1 MNTTIKPIIGRV
13 GGKWRISKWVIE
25 HIKRFE
31 WSLYVEPFCGSAA
44 VYFQLLNEGIPEL
57 IKARGH
63 HPRFVLND
71 MDSKI
76 INLYRCCRDFPEL
89 LAYAVYFTPYSRE
102 EHRTAQKGGSI
113 DDLIEVCNRYLV
125 DGFQSHAG
133 DLGHGWAY
141 ETFTKKDISGQD
153 SPSIFRKTTAKILT
167 ASTHLGKQ
175 FNELRESIE
184 LIEDETIRQRSQQAL
199 DSILSEVQ
207 KTLET
212 DLRVEFV
219 RRFLTREYQ
228 GSFSDTQRQN
238 LKGEFNS
245 PWGLN
250 LFTDKDQGGVGNRT
264 PDYFEKMPYKVL
276 NTSPHLQE
284 ISDLKKVYLEND
296 DFEKVCRRWDQPF
309 TLYYLDPPYFDAEHY
324 YSEKFTKDCHQRLC
338 QMVHELEGQVIM
350 SYYPHPEIMSM
361 YSEDDWEFHYKE
373 TVASSCGVTRQ
384 SKTRT
389 KPKRTEL
396 LLVRK
401 RQNTDKAIVNISG
414 QMSLF

>member
-44 VYFQLLNEGIPEL
+44 IYFQLLNEGIPEL
-57 IKARGH
+57 IKARNH

-102 EHRTAQKGGSI
+102 EHRTAQKGDSI

-125 DGFQSHAG
+125 DGFQSYARESG
-133 DLGHGWAY
+133 CGWG
-141 ETFTKKDISGQD
+141 TKKSLFNMRDGFKKEKDTSD
-153 SPSIFRKTTAKILT
+153 SKRVFNSIPDRILT
-167 ASTHLGKQ
+167 VSTHLGKQ

-219 RRFLTREYQ
+219 RRFLVDGWQ
-228 GSFSDTQRQN
+228 SFSN
-238 LKGEFNS
+238 VEGC
-245 PWGLN
+245 PWGCQT
-250 LFTDKDQGGVGNRT
+250 FTDKEQGGKNGVNVFNSI
-264 PDYFEKMPYKVL
+264 PEKIT

-296 DFEKVCRRWDQPF
+296 DFEKVCRRWDTPHS
-309 TLYYLDPPYFDAEHY
+309 LIYCDSPYLGKEDYYT
-324 YSEKFTKDCHQRLC
+324 EKFTKDDHYRLAE
-338 QMVHELEGQVIM
+338 MANTVESQVIL
-350 SYYPHPEIMSM
+350 SYYPDPLLDDL
-361 YSEDDWEFHYKE
+361 YPDQDWEKYYKE
-373 TVASSCGVTRQ
+373 TVASSAGVTRT

-389 KPKRTEL
+389 RPKRTEM

-401 RQNTDKAIVNISG
+401 NRNPGKTIIDLRG
-414 QMSLF
+414 QLKLF

>member
-1 MNTTIKPIIGRV
+1 
-13 GGKWRISKWVIE
+13 
-25 HIKRFE
+25 
-31 WSLYVEPFCGSAA
+31 
-44 VYFQLLNEGIPEL
+44 
-57 IKARGH
+57 
-63 HPRFVLND
+63 

-89 LAYAVYFTPYSRE
+89 LAYAVYLTPYSRE
-102 EHRTAQKGGSI
+102 EHRTAQKGDSI

-125 DGFQSHAG
+125 RDYLSHSGYGERAN
-133 DLGHGWAY
+133 
-141 ETFTKKDISGQD
+141 KKGEYNCPFATRMDEKSNKEMVFN
-153 SPSIFRKTTAKILT
+153 SIPDRILT
-167 ASTHLGKQ
+167 ASTHLGSQ

-184 LIEDETIRQRSQQAL
+184 LIPDETIRQRSQQAL
-199 DSILSEVQ
+199 DSILAEVQ

-219 RRFLTREYQ
+219 RRFLVDGWQ
-228 GSFSDTQRQN
+228 SF
-238 LKGEFNS
+238 KGEIGDSWAMAKYNEY
-245 PWGLN
+245 
-250 LFTDKDQGGVGNRT
+250 DQFKENIGGHQFL
-264 PDYFEKMPYKVL
+264 PEKL
-276 NTSPHLQE
+276 INTSPHLQE

-296 DFEKVCRRWDQPF
+296 DFEKVCRRWDTPH
-309 TLYYLDPPYFDAEHY
+309 TLHYLDPPYFDAEHY

-389 KPKRTEL
+389 RPKRTEL

-401 RQNTDKAIVNISG
+401 RQNTEKAIVNISG